1 MDGNRESCG
10 GTAMK
15 RNELERN
22 RYEKIGVGSESG
34 ERNCW

>member
-1 MDGNRESCG
+1 
-10 GTAMK
+10 MK

-22 RYEKIGVGSESG
+22 RYEKKGTGIAVDEMKGVGSESG